1 MAIWFE
7 GAAAAAFVV
16 LVVGV
21 LMWLRSVDKRM
32 EKLMQLAESLERRAE
47 VAVAQVS
54 DLLDPVTETARTVQK
69 SVDGIAK
76 LTEATKRIG
85 ESANQF
91 SFTVNRISSELNDT
105 VEQFASKSGDKAKRG
120 IADAMGWAEVGYAV
134 WHFWK
139 DKRKEEAAAES
150 LHAQAVKQGTI

>member
-1 MAIWFE
+1 MVIWFE
-7 GAAAAAFVV
+7 GAAAVAFVA
-16 LVVGV
+16 LVAGV
-21 LMWLRSVDKRM
+21 LIWLRSVDKRM
-32 EKLMQLAESLERRAE
+32 GKLMQLAESLERRAE

-54 DLLDPVTETARTVQK
+54 DLLDPVTETVKTVQK
-69 SVDGIAK
+69 SLDGISK

-105 VEQFASKSGDKAKRG
+105 VDRYANKSGDKAKRS

-139 DKRKEEAAAES
+139 DKRKQDDEVET
-150 LHAQAVKQGTI
+150 LHAQAAKQGTI

>member
-1 MAIWFE
+1 MVIWFE
-7 GAAAAAFVV
+7 GAAAVAFVA

-21 LMWLRSVDKRM
+21 LLWLRSVDRRM
-32 EKLMQLAESLERRAE
+32 GKLMQLAESLERRAE

-54 DLLDPVTETARTVQK
+54 DLLDPVTETVRTVQK
-69 SVDGIAK
+69 SMDGITK

-105 VEQFASKSGDKAKRG
+105 VNRVASKSGDKAKRN

-139 DKRKEEAAAES
+139 DKRKEDTAAEA
-150 LHAQAVKQGTI
+150 LHAKAVN

>member
-1 MAIWFE
+1 MVIWFE
-7 GAAAAAFVV
+7 GAAAVAFIV

-21 LMWLRSVDKRM
+21 LLWLRSVDKRM
-32 EKLMQLAESLERRAE
+32 GKLMQLAESLERRAE

-54 DLLDPVTETARTVQK
+54 DLLDPVTETMKTVQK
-69 SVDGIAK
+69 SVDGISK

-105 VEQFASKSGDKAKRG
+105 VDRYARTSGEKVKHG
-120 IADAMGWAEVGYAV
+120 ISDALGWAEVGYAV
-134 WHFWK
+134 WHFWQ
-139 DKRKEEAAAES
+139 DKRKESRTAACAGYE
-150 LHAQAVKQGTI
+150 QGQDMK

>member
-1 MAIWFE
+1 MVIWFE
-7 GAAAAAFVV
+7 GAAAVAFVA

-21 LMWLRSVDKRM
+21 LLWLRSVDRRM
-32 EKLMQLAESLERRAE
+32 GKLMQLAESLERRAE

-54 DLLDPVTETARTVQK
+54 DLLDPVTETVRTVQK
-69 SVDGIAK
+69 SMDGITK

-91 SFTVNRISSELNDT
+91 SFTVNRISSELSDT
-105 VEQFASKSGDKAKRG
+105 VDRVASKSGDKAKRN

-139 DKRKEEAAAES
+139 DKRKEDTVAEA
-150 LHAQAVKQGTI
+150 LHAKAVN